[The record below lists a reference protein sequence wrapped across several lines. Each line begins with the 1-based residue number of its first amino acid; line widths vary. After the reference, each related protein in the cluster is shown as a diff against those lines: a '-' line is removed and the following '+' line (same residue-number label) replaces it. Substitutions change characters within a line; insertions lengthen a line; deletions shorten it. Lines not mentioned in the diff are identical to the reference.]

1 MSLFYMKIIKII
13 YLRLPRYKK
22 EYLIFSYYNFKKIT
36 SILGKDFILDSLSNK
51 NFIFIIHMRILL
63 F

>member
-36 SILGKDFILDSLSNK
+36 SILEKDFILDSLSNK